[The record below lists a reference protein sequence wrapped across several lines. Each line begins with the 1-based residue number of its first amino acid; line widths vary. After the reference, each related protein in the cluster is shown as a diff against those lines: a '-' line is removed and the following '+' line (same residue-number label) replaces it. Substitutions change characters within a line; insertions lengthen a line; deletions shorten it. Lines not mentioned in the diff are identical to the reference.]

1 MIVADDDDDS
11 SSLCGLEFHHQ
22 PIVRDEN
29 LLFLFPFV
37 KYGSLFFSAVERWDP
52 FFYGKDVNSRY
63 SLFVMYNYIPMYSTY
78 TT

>member
-1 MIVADDDDDS
+1 MIVAVVDDDNS

-37 KYGSLFFSAVERWDP
+37 S
-52 FFYGKDVNSRY
+52 
-63 SLFVMYNYIPMYSTY
+63 MIQ
-78 TT
+78 